1 MALAARIED
10 QWQPI
15 SVAPFCCDLELAVI
29 NDGDA
34 YVLAFPCRRLVGG
47 WLNLAKARC
56 IQLQPTH
63 WRKWIGP
70 AAHG

>member
-56 IQLQPTH
+56 I
-63 WRKWIGP
+63 
-70 AAHG
+70 